1 MTERFLQSHPLPPK
15 GDAIGQYGAD
25 EGAAH
30 KLPQERKPFGWDGGI
45 KYITLLVV
53 IAAALSPALFF
64 SFGYHNDFNAWAYD
78 AQSCC
83 THHPETV
90 ILTAIGR
97 YFGAI
102 AENLQFLTIRTLH
115 DFWMWR
121 LVGIVSTALLAA
133 YYLHIVSLDHVPTW
147 RDVFLSVAVFTL
159 PTMQWQAIWVSMYMF
174 WTPPMLLALI
184 AAHIFRIAALR
195 TGILPTV
202 RLAALGFIALLAGVF
217 FYPASAMF
225 VLVPT
230 AHLVLT
236 QNAAWARKMAVVA
249 VVGLGSAFVS
259 LFLIQKYIVLPH
271 MSVVPYLGDYK
282 FDFANGLIAEATWRL
297 GQYLWEAAYLWMV
310 LEVPW
315 FAKIIALGALASL
328 GYRAGSG
335 CLNSFPRMISGVP
348 LSTLINPI
356 FACGLFLVAAAPLV
370 TVHQFTQTY
379 RVTLTMTGIELLVF
393 FWLLKQ
399 LPINPAKLASAFAA
413 IGAVLAFAGVY
424 GMAAATATEFALYA
438 RAVADLSPAS
448 REHFLPIVVLRQIYP
463 DHARQAFG
471 LDLREDFG
479 SLGLT
484 DHTFD
489 LLIGP
494 RYSGKA
500 AFDVTEFQLP
510 AVDGVPIALEKNAL
524 IIDTSA
530 IYGVP
535 NFKDFSHRVGIVS
548 AQPRGTIGPMYA
560 LDHNAMSFW
569 EVCGPAY
576 PQPFPITFEL
586 DLPSAR
592 TLTGYSL
599 STIEEPGRMPNAW
612 DLWVSSDLEN
622 WRRVEQV
629 IEGGKWKIEETR
641 HYQLEPLPAVKGIK
655 LVIMGTDVG
664 PCMRLYEFT
673 PAFASE

>member
-1 MTERFLQSHPLPPK
+1 MTGRFLQSQSLPKK

-30 KLPQERKPFGWDGGI
+30 KLFPERKPFGWDGGI
-45 KYITLLVV
+45 KYLTLLVV

-102 AENLQFLTIRTLH
+102 AQNLQFLTIRTLH

-121 LVGIVSTALLAA
+121 LVGIISTTLLAA
-133 YYLHIVSLDHVPTW
+133 YYLHIVSLGRAPTW

-159 PTMQWQAIWVSMYMF
+159 PTMQFQAIWVSMYMF
-174 WTPPMLLALI
+174 WTPPILLALI

-217 FYPASAMF
+217 FYAASAMF

-236 QNAAWARKMAVVA
+236 QNKVWARKMAVVA

-282 FDFANGLIAEATWRL
+282 FDFTNDLIAEATWRL
-297 GQYLWEAAYLWMV
+297 GQYLWEAAYLWLV

-315 FAKIIALGALASL
+315 FPKIVALGALISL
-328 GYRAGSG
+328 GYIALRII
-335 CLNSFPRMISGVP
+335 RRTVP

-356 FACGLFLVAAAPLV
+356 LACGLFLVAAAPLV

-399 LPINPAKLASAFAA
+399 LPINPAKLASVFAA
-413 IGAVLAFAGVY
+413 IGAALAFAGVY
-424 GMAAATATEFALYA
+424 GTAAATATEFALYA
-438 RAVADLSPAS
+438 RAVAGLSPAS

-471 LDLREDFG
+471 LDLKRDFG
-479 SLGLT
+479 GLGPA
-484 DHTFD
+484 DHIFD
-489 LLIGP
+489 LLLGP
-494 RYSGKA
+494 RYSGKS
-500 AFDVTEFQLP
+500 AFDVAEFQLP

-535 NFKDFSHRVGIVS
+535 NFKDFSHRVGVVS
-548 AQPRGTIGPMYA
+548 AQPRGTFGPMYA
-560 LDHNAMSFW
+560 LLDRNPGSFW
-569 EVCGPAY
+569 EVCGQAY

-599 STIEEPGRMPNAW
+599 STIEVPERMPNAW

-629 IEGGKWKIEETR
+629 TEGGKWKIEEIR
-641 HYQLEPLPAVKGIK
+641 HYRLEPLPAVKGIK
-655 LVIMGTDVG
+655 LVIMGTDGG

-673 PAFASE
+673 PAFAAE